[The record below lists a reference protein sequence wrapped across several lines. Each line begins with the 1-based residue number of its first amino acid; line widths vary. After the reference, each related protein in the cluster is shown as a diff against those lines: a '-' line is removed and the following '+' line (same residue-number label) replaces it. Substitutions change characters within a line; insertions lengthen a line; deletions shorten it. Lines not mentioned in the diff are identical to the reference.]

1 MELVKSINCRDAV
14 ALIGD
19 YLEGKLS
26 RRDRRRLAKHL
37 SGCDACGAYL
47 EQMRA
52 TIALAGRVGP
62 DDLTDDALGALM
74 EVFDNFQR
82 DRDTDESS

>member
-1 MELVKSINCRDAV
+1 MELVKSINCRGAV

-26 RRDRRRLAKHL
+26 WRDRRRLEKHL

-52 TIALAGRVGP
+52 TIALPGRVGP
-62 DDLTDDALGALM
+62 EDLSDDALDTLM
-74 EVFDNFQR
+74 DVVDQFQR
-82 DRDTDESS
+82 DRDTDDSS

>member
-1 MELVKSINCRDAV
+1 MELVKSINCREAV

-26 RRDRRRLAKHL
+26 RRDRRCLAKHL